1 MSTTARAGFM
11 LAAVAVLV
19 AAFLLLRPGEDPAPA
34 PTAATPTASPTPT
47 PSPTATE
54 PGGTATA
61 TPTSTP
67 TPRPTVDPG
76 PLLTS
81 AGVRE
86 IRVKKGETVRFRARS
101 STDEEIHVH
110 GYDLTKA
117 VKPGQT
123 ARMSFKAT
131 IDGIF
136 EIEFEHS
143 GTPIARLR
151 VDP

>member
-1 MSTTARAGFM
+1 MSTTARAGFA
-11 LAAVAVLV
+11 LAAAAVLI
-19 AAFLLLRPGEDPAPA
+19 AAFVLLRPGDDPAPA
-34 PTAATPTASPTPT
+34 PTAATPSASPTPS

-54 PGGTATA
+54 PGATV

-67 TPRPTVDPG
+67 TPRPTPDPG
-76 PLLTS
+76 PLLTR

-86 IRVKKGETVRFRARS
+86 IRVRKGQTVRFRARS

-110 GYDLTKA
+110 GYDLTRA

-123 ARMSFKAT
+123 VRMSFKAT

-143 GTPIARLR
+143 GTQIARLR